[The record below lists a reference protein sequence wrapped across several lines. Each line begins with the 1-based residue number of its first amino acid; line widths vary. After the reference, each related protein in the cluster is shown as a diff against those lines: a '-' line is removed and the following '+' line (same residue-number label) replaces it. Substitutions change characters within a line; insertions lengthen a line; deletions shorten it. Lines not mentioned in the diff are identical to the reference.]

1 MTEPVFAYEQPSVRF
16 TVYGSA
22 QPKGSAR
29 ALVPKGWNRAVV
41 TSANPKLKG
50 WEQTVRE
57 RLTQVLADTP
67 RGDVEA
73 LFEGPVLVS
82 MEFHLP
88 RPKSLPKRVTLHTK
102 KPDVDKLARGTV
114 DALNGVL
121 FRDDSQVVEVR
132 ARKVYAETCAKVVI
146 RVERM
151 VG

>member
-1 MTEPVFAYEQPSVRF
+1 MEPSVRF
-16 TVYGSA
+16 TVYGLA

-29 ALVPKGWNRAVV
+29 AFVPKGWSRAVV
-41 TSANPKLKG
+41 TSTNKNLKG
-50 WEQTVRE
+50 WEQAVRDALQ
-57 RLTQVLADTP
+57 RVMAATP
-67 RGDVEA
+67 RADLET
-73 LFEGPVLVS
+73 LYDSPVLVA

-121 FRDDSQVVEVR
+121 FHDDSQVVEVR
-132 ARKVYAETCAKVVI
+132 ARKVYATTCAKVEI